1 MLMTHPHFSIA
12 IVDSNM
18 LAAIGMQQILA
29 DIMPIAEVRV
39 FASFEQLE
47 TLKDT
52 PFVHYFVSSR
62 IFFEHAAFF
71 REPSRRV
78 IVLAIISIMPVGVR
92 NCYHRGTLFMSHAAT
107 NPLFRFNASFSSLS
121 EA

>member
-47 TLKDT
+47 TLKDLLFWKQLDNLKENLSRAIT
-52 PFVHYFVSSR
+52 CISTAHLCHILNRLAKLKPNLLNTVS
-62 IFFEHAAFF
+62 
-71 REPSRRV
+71 
-78 IVLAIISIMPVGVR
+78 R
-92 NCYHRGTLFMSHAAT
+92 N
-107 NPLFRFNASFSSLS
+107 
-121 EA
+121 

>member
-52 PFVHYFVSSR
+52 PFVHYFVSS
-62 IFFEHAAFF
+62 
-71 REPSRRV
+71 S
-78 IVLAIISIMPVGVR
+78 SSSMPHSSA
-92 NCYHRGTLFMSHAAT
+92 NHRGV
-107 NPLFRFNASFSSLS
+107 SLS
-121 EA
+121 LSTATCR